1 MHNSGN
7 ELQSFMCQTPSQGS
21 SPTSTCTTNSSSY
34 NFNPSSTT
42 TTTTMTTNT
51 KDREL
56 SDSLSFFN
64 ETLDLSQEDIQKTLI
79 ANMPLRG
86 LDDDSVLN
94 QMDFMSNVCDVNGST
109 SHNHNAPDDV
119 FVNLDAFDMLVE
131 LPDLEFGEN
140 NFSKSGNQ
148 MSSQSTAGSGE
159 CLTISDYSPEWAY
172 TDGGVKVLVTGPW
185 KSPASSYTVLFDSFP
200 VQTTVVQEGVL
211 RCYCPAHDVGF
222 ATLQVACD
230 GFVVSNSVIFEYKS
244 LPNGETVCDGIAND
258 SLYKFTLFNRLS
270 TIEEQMQIKSEPKDN
285 MVSFFFFQNLH
296 TSSSSKGDLNVRHL
310 L

>member
-21 SPTSTCTTNSSSY
+21 SPTSTGTANSSNY
-34 NFNPSSTT
+34 NFNPSSTST
-42 TTTTMTTNT
+42 ATTMTTHT
-51 KDREL
+51 KDRDL
-56 SDSLSFFN
+56 NDSLSFFN

-94 QMDFMSNVCDVNGST
+94 QMDFMNNVCDVNGNSNP
-109 SHNHNAPDDV
+109 NHSAPDDV

-131 LPDLEFGEN
+131 LPDLEFVEN
-140 NFSKSGNQ
+140 SFSKAASQ
-148 MSSQSTAGSGE
+148 ISSQNAGSGE
-159 CLTISDYSPEWAY
+159 CLSISDYSPEWAY

-185 KSPASSYTVLFDSFP
+185 KSTTSSYTVLFDSFP

-244 LPNGETVCDGIAND
+244 LPNGETVCDGTAND

-270 TIEEQMQIKSEPKDN
+270 TIEEQMQIKSEPRDCG
-285 MVSFFFFQNLH
+285 VSFFVGL
-296 TSSSSKGDLNVRHL
+296 
-310 L
+310 

>member
-1 MHNSGN
+1 MHSSGN

-21 SPTSTCTTNSSSY
+21 SPTSTGTANSSNY
-34 NFNPSSTT
+34 NFNASSTT
-42 TTTTMTTNT
+42 TATTMTTHT
-51 KDREL
+51 KDRDL
-56 SDSLSFFN
+56 NDSLSFFN

-94 QMDFMSNVCDVNGST
+94 QMDFMSNVCDVNGS
-109 SHNHNAPDDV
+109 SNPNHNAPDDV

-131 LPDLEFGEN
+131 LPDLEFVEN
-140 NFSKSGNQ
+140 SFSKSASQISNQ
-148 MSSQSTAGSGE
+148 NAGSGE
-159 CLTISDYSPEWAY
+159 CLSISDYSPEWAY

-185 KSPASSYTVLFDSFP
+185 KSTTSSYTVLFDSFP

-244 LPNGETVCDGIAND
+244 LPNGETVCDGTAND

-270 TIEEQMQIKSEPKDN
+270 TIEEQMQIKSEPRDCV
-285 MVSFFFFQNLH
+285 VSFFWVLFLAFGL
-296 TSSSSKGDLNVRHL
+296 GLGWYPL
-310 L
+310 I